1 MNRQFLRNI
10 ADIQTGPFGSQL
22 HKEDYVDVG
31 TPIVTV
37 EHLGNRVFT
46 EQNLPKVSDKDKI
59 RLSKYILK
67 EGDMVFSRVGSVDRC
82 SYVDAAHD
90 GWMFSGRCLRVRP
103 NAEIVPLY
111 LYYFFCL
118 EDTKQFVRNI
128 AVGATM
134 PSINTKLLGEVE
146 VTYPSLTEQQKIV
159 ALLSA
164 LDDKIETNQKVN
176 DNLEQQAV
184 VLFRAW
190 FSTFSLFPSSPRI
203 NSEFGEIPEDF
214 AVVKV
219 GSLPMLV
226 TDYVANGS
234 FASLKANVN
243 LYQEPNYAYFI
254 RNTDLKSGSFGVY
267 VDQHSYEFLS
277 KSTLY
282 GGEIIISNVGDVGSV
297 FLCPK
302 LDGRMTLGNNII
314 MLRPEDD
321 HLRYYLYIW
330 FKYLQGQALI
340 QGIKGGSAQ
349 PKFNKTDFKNTSVL
363 IPPKDILTRFHEIVS
378 PMFETISQ
386 RQAENTRLADLR
398 DTLMPQLMSGEID
411 VSALDL

>member
-146 VTYPSLTEQQKIV
+146 VTYPSLIEQQKIV
-159 ALLSA
+159 ALFSA
-164 LDDKIETNQKVN
+164 LDDKIETNQKIN
-176 DNLEQQAV
+176 DNLQQQAAA
-184 VLFRAW
+184 LFESW
-190 FSTFSLFPSSPRI
+190 FVNYEPWDGNQPSGWINAPLGSFVEIKRGGSPRPIQNFLSDSGLRWLKISDVTSLSSPFVLEIKEHIKEEGLRKTVYLHAGELVLS
-203 NSEFGEIPEDF
+203 NSATPGIPKILD
-214 AVVKV
+214 VDTCIHD
-219 GSLPMLV
+219 GW
-226 TDYVANGS
+226 
-234 FASLKANVN
+234 
-243 LYQEPNYAYFI
+243 LYFP
-254 RNTDLKSGSFGVY
+254 KS
-267 VDQHSYEFLS
+267 ELS
-277 KSTLY
+277 KYYLY
-282 GGEIIISNVGDVGSV
+282 LFFKHIRKELVSLGNGSV
-297 FLCPK
+297 FTNL
-302 LDGRMTLGNNII
+302 
-314 MLRPEDD
+314 
-321 HLRYYLYIW
+321 
-330 FKYLQGQALI
+330 
-340 QGIKGGSAQ
+340 
-349 PKFNKTDFKNTSVL
+349 KTDILKAFPATKADETTLKEFDALVAPLFDAMLNADRENFKLATMRDVL
-363 IPPKDILTRFHEIVS
+363 LPK
-378 PMFETISQ
+378 
-386 RQAENTRLADLR
+386 
-398 DTLMPQLMSGEID
+398 LMSGEID
-411 VSALDL
+411 VSGIQL